1 MISGISSTRV
11 QAGPARPGWGRILD
25 AMPVLLAA
33 AAFLLVGLDG
43 SVNIAFP
50 AMSAAFGVGPTTIRW
65 VIICYVGTYSLTAF
79 AAGVLADRLGP
90 GRVVRAGL
98 VLSLLC
104 FAGYALVPSFA
115 VFLVFRVLQGAA
127 GGLLY
132 GASPALVTLSLPP
145 SRHGWGLGWASTGLG
160 IGLSLS
166 PLIGGALVG
175 AFGWRSVF
183 LFRVPIVALFVVL
196 AAWTVTPRA
205 GGHGA
210 RMVAPTDILRWPV
223 LHAGLLAFLANFAQF
238 AVWLLAPYYLVTER
252 GLSATAG
259 GLLFMLTP
267 IATAVAAPIAGR
279 VTDRWGPCG
288 PMFAGL
294 VTEVVGLLLVGRCGA
309 STPLA
314 LVGGALVL
322 VGFGLGMFQVPN
334 LAQIMAAFPARQQG
348 AAGGFAFLARTV
360 GIVAGVQCAASLFG
374 GRAQVLG
381 FLPAFRFTFDAAA
394 IVCGTAALLSLLP
407 GRRSGA

>member
-1 MISGISSTRV
+1 M
-11 QAGPARPGWGRILD
+11 
-25 AMPVLLAA
+25 
-33 AAFLLVGLDG
+33 
-43 SVNIAFP
+43 
-50 AMSAAFGVGPTTIRW
+50 
-65 VIICYVGTYSLTAF
+65 
-79 AAGVLADRLGP
+79 
-90 GRVVRAGL
+90 
-98 VLSLLC
+98 
-104 FAGYALVPSFA
+104 
-115 VFLVFRVLQGAA
+115 
-127 GGLLY
+127 
-132 GASPALVTLSLPP
+132 
-145 SRHGWGLGWASTGLG
+145 
-160 IGLSLS
+160 S

-175 AFGWRSVF
+175 AFGWKSVF

-279 VTDRWGPCG
+279 VTDRWGPRG
-288 PMFAGL
+288 PMVAGL

-314 LVGGALVL
+314 LVGAALVL

-348 AAGGFAFLARTV
+348 R
-360 GIVAGVQCAASLFG
+360 
-374 GRAQVLG
+374 R
-381 FLPAFRFTFDAAA
+381 
-394 IVCGTAALLSLLP
+394 AALRFSRAP
-407 GRRSGA
+407 SASWRASSARPRSSEGARRSSASFPPFASPSTRRPSCAGRPRSSPSCLDAVPVHDPPPLDRSRHLRA

>member
-1 MISGISSTRV
+1 
-11 QAGPARPGWGRILD
+11 
-25 AMPVLLAA
+25 
-33 AAFLLVGLDG
+33 
-43 SVNIAFP
+43 
-50 AMSAAFGVGPTTIRW
+50 
-65 VIICYVGTYSLTAF
+65 
-79 AAGVLADRLGP
+79 
-90 GRVVRAGL
+90 

-104 FAGYALVPSFA
+104 FTGYALVPSFA
-115 VFLVFRVLQGAA
+115 VFLAFRVLQGAA

-160 IGLSLS
+160 IGLSVS

-175 AFGWRSVF
+175 AFGWKSVF

-196 AAWTVTPRA
+196 AVWTVTLRA

-252 GLSATAG
+252 GLTATAG

-267 IATAVAAPIAGR
+267 IATAVTAPIAGR
-279 VTDRWGPCG
+279 VTDRWGPRG
-288 PMFAGL
+288 PMLAGL
-294 VTEVVGLLLVGRCGA
+294 VAETLGLLLVGRCGA

-314 LVGGALVL
+314 LVGAALGL

-348 AAGGFAFLARTV
+348 AAGGFAFLSRTI
-360 GIVAGVQCAASLFG
+360 GIVVGVQCAAWLFG
-374 GRAQVLG
+374 ARAQVLG

-394 IVCGTAALLSLLP
+394 IVCGAAALLSLLP
-407 GRRSGA
+407 GRRSGARATNVEA